1 MSTVITAETVTPAP
15 APRRNFKLVPT
26 GSSLSLASDRKIC
39 TNTSKVGQQFE
50 TRLTKDVMG
59 SDGVLIPEGT
69 VATGEIASIG
79 NSDPGIAVNISSLT
93 FGGRTYPVTSQVIYA
108 EVDRV
113 QTSSNGNGGKILVG
127 AGLGA
132 LLGRMIGGDTKSTVI
147 GAVGGAAA
155 GGVIA
160 NTGTTQYAHCVPSGG
175 QIVARLTEPLRLAS
189 AN

>member
-1 MSTVITAETVTPAP
+1 M
-15 APRRNFKLVPT
+15 PT
-26 GSSLSLASDRKIC
+26 GSSLSLASDTKIC

-59 SDGVLIPEGT
+59 PDGVLIPEGT
-69 VATGEIASIG
+69 IATGQIASIG
-79 NSDPGIAVNISSLT
+79 KSDPGIAVNISSLT
-93 FGGRTYPVTSQVIYA
+93 FGGRTYPVESQVIYT

-113 QTSSNGNGGKILVG
+113 QTSSNRSGGKIIAG

-155 GGVIA
+155 GGVLA
-160 NTGTTQYAHCVPSGG
+160 NAGTTQYAHCVPSGG
-175 QIVARLTEPLRLAS
+175 QIVARLTQPLRLAS